1 VDTLS
6 YKTVSVNKANAD
18 KKWFTVDAEG
28 ENLGRLASRVAMVIR
43 GKHKPSYTPHADC
56 GDFVI
61 ILNAD
66 KVEVTGKKADQKEY
80 IRHTNY
86 PGGQR
91 KTSYREMMEKHP
103 ERVLEKAV
111 RGMLPK
117 NKLGDALYR
126 NLHVY
131 LGTEHPHVGQQPAAL
146 NINTIK

>member
-1 VDTLS
+1 MDTLS

-66 KVEVTGKKADQKEY
+66 KVEVTGKKVDQKEY

-117 NKLGDALYR
+117 NKLGAVLYR
-126 NLHVY
+126 NLKVF
-131 LGTEHPHVGQQPAAL
+131 GGSEHTHEGL
-146 NINTIK
+146 NPTTIKLSKLK

>member
-1 VDTLS
+1 LRGHYYQSIKYFIKVDTLS

-66 KVEVTGKKADQKEY
+66 KVEVTGKKK
-80 IRHTNY
+80 
-86 PGGQR
+86 
-91 KTSYREMMEKHP
+91 
-103 ERVLEKAV
+103 
-111 RGMLPK
+111 
-117 NKLGDALYR
+117 
-126 NLHVY
+126 
-131 LGTEHPHVGQQPAAL
+131 
-146 NINTIK
+146 